1 MLHRYAFSNFQ
12 SFLDHTEVSLL
23 LNGKVPP
30 VGWEVVSPS
39 GQRLSAIAA
48 VVGANGSGKTSL
60 LKPLV
65 FMEWFIRSS
74 FHLPVES
81 LIPVAPHFSALE
93 EPTEL
98 EVEADDESGR
108 LWRYVVRLTPQRV
121 LHEAL
126 YLRKSERFSYVFIRD
141 WQESTQ
147 QYQVKQ
153 QDFGMSPTE
162 ARKVRPNASLI
173 STAAQYGV
181 ELATYLVSN
190 NLQTNVVATGRLAF
204 RAESDLPSAARHFAM
219 NAAQQEQMVSLLKA
233 WDLGLSGVQLRELS
247 GQSPDGDVTKF
258 WFPFGVHTDRAGA
271 RRELSFM
278 DESSGTQSAFV
289 LLSRLLPALTN
300 GGLVVIDEFEND
312 LHPHMLEPIL
322 NLFANEQT
330 NPLKAQILF
339 TCHAME
345 VLNILHKSQVMLV
358 EKSAECEST
367 AWRMDTIKGIRND
380 DNFYAKYMAGAYGA
394 IPQL

>member
-30 VGWEVVSPS
+30 VGWEALSPGGHRVSTVV
-39 GQRLSAIAA
+39 A

-65 FMEWFIRSS
+65 FMAWFVRAS
-74 FHLPVES
+74 FHSAVDAP
-81 LIPVAPHFSALE
+81 IPIAAHFSAAGS
-93 EPTEL
+93 PTEL
-98 EVEADDESGR
+98 EAEVEGLDGR
-108 LWRYVVRLTPQRV
+108 LWRYVLRLTPERV

-126 YLRKSERFSYVFIRD
+126 YVQKRKGFSYVFVRD

-147 QYQVKQ
+147 HYQVKQ

-181 ELATYLVSN
+181 ELAQQLTRIN
-190 NLQTNVVATGRLAF
+190 FQTNVVATGRLAF
-204 RAESDLPSAARHFAM
+204 RAESDLPSAAGHFADH
-219 NAAQQEQMVSLLKA
+219 ATQQAQMVRLLKA
-233 WDLGLSGVQLRELS
+233 WDLGLSHVELRELS
-247 GQSPDGDVTKF
+247 TQAPGEDAKKF
-258 WFPFGVHTDRAGA
+258 WFPFGIHTDGAGVK
-271 RRELSFM
+271 RELTFFE
-278 DESSGTQSAFV
+278 ESSGTQSAFV
-289 LLSRLLPALTN
+289 LLSRLLPALTE
-300 GGLVVIDEFEND
+300 GGIAVIDEFEND

-322 NLFANEQT
+322 DLFANEQT
-330 NPLKAQILF
+330 NPHQAQILF

-345 VLNILHKSQVMLV
+345 VLNVLHKSQVMLV
-358 EKSAECEST
+358 EKGLNCEST
-367 AWRMDTIKGIRND
+367 AWRMDSVKGIRND

-394 IPQL
+394 VPQL